1 MGTIY
6 HRRKTSSRGQAKF
19 TLHPVKNFIAQ
30 RDKTT
35 RAAHP

>member
-19 TLHPVKNFIAQ
+19 ISHPAKNPAAEWN
-30 RDKTT
+30 KT
-35 RAAHP
+35 AHTAHF